1 LRTSSAVD
9 QLLLYALALA
19 AKVCGVEVHS
29 FVFLSNHHHIVLTDV
44 YGTLPF
50 FCQIFHSLVA
60 RGLNFYHGRRGYLW
74 DQGSYS
80 AVHLETAEDVLDAIE
95 YTRLNP
101 VQAELVERCLEWPG
115 LISAPSELA
124 GGRRLGIRPK
134 FFFSKRSKCPAEVE
148 LELQFPRIFK
158 ECGWTEEVVIRRLE
172 ERIVLQEVLIGER
185 VKSAGRS
192 FLGAEGVKRQSPF
205 ASPDSYE
212 PQGQRNPS
220 VAAKDKE
227 RRIAALE
234 RLVQFRREFAS
245 CRERFRDG
253 DREVQFPW
261 GTYGPKEVYGARVK
275 SPVPD

>member
-1 LRTSSAVD
+1 MRTSPAVD

-19 AKVCGVEVHS
+19 AKGCGIEVHS

-60 RGLNFYHGRRGYLW
+60 RGLNCYHGRRGYFW

-80 AVHLETAEDVLDAIE
+80 AVQLETAGDVLDAIE
-95 YTRLNP
+95 YARLNP
-101 VQAELVERCLEWPG
+101 VQAELVERCCEWPG

-134 FFFSKRSKCPAEVE
+134 LFFSKRSKCPAEVE
-148 LELQFPRIFK
+148 LKLKFPKMFEK
-158 ECGWTEEVVIRRLE
+158 CGWTEKVVIQRLE
-172 ERIVLQEVLIGER
+172 ERLALKEALIGER
-185 VKSAGRS
+185 VKSAGRT
-192 FLGAEGVKRQSPF
+192 FLGAEGVKAQSPF
-205 ASPDSYE
+205 ASPSSYE
-212 PQGQRNPS
+212 PQRQRNPS

-234 RLVQFRREFAS
+234 RLVEFRRAYAS

-253 DREVQFPW
+253 DRDVLFPW
-261 GTYGPKEVYGARVK
+261 GTYGPKEVYGARVR